1 MLIRKHTNLNK
12 LNDNDFMINLIF
24 HINKLQCPYMEKMH
38 TFLIIFLKY
47 HDYNDEFSIMDIQV
61 HRA

>member
-38 TFLIIFLKY
+38 TITFIKF
-47 HDYNDEFSIMDIQV
+47 
-61 HRA
+61 